1 MEDAPALLERRIP
14 DVVSTDGLPVRL
26 AAEIDF
32 LAGRT
37 GPWCALSDQHPAAIS
52 ARALALAGRHLEA
65 STALDRIDVE
75 ASALVDVAAAA
86 WAASR
91 VGGPTVAPLLARLD
105 RGGPEFLDD
114 EIPAGPRRL
123 YTGMLHAARGELP
136 TAIAELTAAAAVG
149 DARAPLWG
157 ALCRLE
163 LGRVLRTAEAVPLA
177 GAPPSAP
184 VLTAARTYFLA
195 GGYRSLAARVEAASS
210 ATTAVLDPGRPGS
223 IGFGVQ
229 PASGI
234 RSTKGLLA
242 LAHLIE
248 NEHRVVS
255 AAELALVVDGGDAAA
270 IAAVTSEAW
279 ISRATDDEA
288 WQSGEYLDSIRAVL
302 FDDTTRSRMT
312 KLLRRTIVNLS
323 QVHQLAA
330 RHLDASVVTGYGC
343 RYRPRGA
350 PVAWGIG
357 SPP

>member
-1 MEDAPALLERRIP
+1 MLLERRIP
-14 DVVSTDGLPVRL
+14 DVVCTDELPVRL

-37 GPWCALSDQHPAAIS
+37 GRWCDLSDQHPPALS

-65 STALDRIDVE
+65 STALGRVDVE
-75 ASALVDVAAAA
+75 SSALVDIAAAA

-91 VGGPTVAPLLARLD
+91 VGGPTVPLLLARLD
-105 RGGPEFLDD
+105 RGGPEFVEDQF
-114 EIPAGPRRL
+114 PAGPRRL
-123 YTGMLHAARGELP
+123 YTGVLHAAQGELP

-163 LGRVLRTAEAVPLA
+163 LGRVLRTVEALPVA
-177 GAPPSAP
+177 DAAPSAP
-184 VLTAARTYFLA
+184 VLAAARTYFLA

-210 ATTAVLDPGRPGS
+210 STTAVIDQGRPGS

-242 LAHLIE
+242 LAHLVE

-255 AAELALVVDGGDAAA
+255 AAELAMVVDGGDPASVAALTA
-270 IAAVTSEAW
+270 EALA
-279 ISRATDDEA
+279 SRATDDEVR
-288 WQSGEYLDSIRAVL
+288 QSGEYIDSIRAVL

-312 KLLRRTIVNLS
+312 KLLRRTIANLS

-350 PVAWGIG
+350 PVTWRIG
-357 SPP
+357 SPR